1 MENKIAIG
9 IVLATLLV
17 VIVAFSGCIEEY
29 SGYIEE
35 ETPTKA
41 PEVTTPPATDKE
53 EEIEEVYIN
62 GNYKVQDVSGNT
74 ININGNYNEIKIL
87 NADVSLIRVNGNY
100 NAVYYP
106 KEARPIIK
114 ENGFGNEIKTY

>member
-17 VIVAFSGCIEEY
+17 IIVAFSGCIEE
-29 SGYIEE
+29 EA
-35 ETPTKA
+35 PTKA
-41 PEVTTPPATDKE
+41 PEVTTPPATDIEDIEE
-53 EEIEEVYIN
+53 EEIEEVYI
-62 GNYKVQDVSGNT
+62 
-74 ININGNYNEIKIL
+74 
-87 NADVSLIRVNGNY
+87 NGNY

>member
-9 IVLATLLV
+9 IVLAILLV

-62 GNYKVQDVSGNT
+62 GNY
-74 ININGNYNEIKIL
+74 
-87 NADVSLIRVNGNY
+87 

>member
-17 VIVAFSGCIEEY
+17 VIVAFSGCIE
-29 SGYIEE
+29 G

-41 PEVTTPPATDKE
+41 PEVTTPQVTDIEDIE
-53 EEIEEVYIN
+53 EGEIEEVYIN

-87 NADVSLIRVNGNY
+87 NADVSLIRVNGNH